1 MVVLRNFSVVLEWLN
16 RTVVV
21 EPPESIASVS
31 SAATVL
37 LTLATKVRGN
47 IQIVLKTWIFVSA

>member
-1 MVVLRNFSVVLEWLN
+1 VVVLRNFSVVLEWLN
-16 RTVVV
+16 RTVVA

-37 LTLATKVRGN
+37 LTLAAKVKAN